1 MTSNFNGNSSA
12 KGIEDR
18 FTAAVNVIRGLPKNG
33 KYIQMNLNLEN
44 TFTSNNIQKKS
55 NENRPS
61 GNYVNIMKMNG
72 LWAVGKSFASVL
84 LRWNLEKCM

>member
-33 KYIQMNLNLEN
+33 KYINEFKFRKYVYLKQY
-44 TFTSNNIQKKS
+44 TKKS

-61 GNYVNIMKMNG
+61 GNYVNG
-72 LWAVGKSFASVL
+72 FVGSRQVI
-84 LRWNLEKCM
+84 CIGIV